1 MSWKAIHRWLGL
13 TVGILAVVL
22 GISGAILAIDPV
34 QQAWQAPAAPGDL
47 TVATLVERVTRTV
60 PDAEE
65 IRHLPSGAIV
75 VFSFAG
81 EQPQAAY
88 VDPTDGR
95 VLGPWQAS
103 VLPRWVKNLHRSWL
117 LGDAGR
123 WLAAGIALA
132 MAMLCASAL
141 VLLLRRMGGWR
152 RLAARVRGTL
162 AQRIHVLTGRVVL
175 LILLLTSVTA
185 LTMSA
190 STLGLVVLDA
200 GTEPEVLS
208 VVSGQPALP
217 GAQLASLQSLL
228 VQDLRKLNV
237 PGATDPEDTW
247 KLTTVQGQG
256 WIDRYSGQM
265 LAWQEASLAQHVYDL
280 AVVLHTGESAWLW
293 ALVLGLVGASVLLF
307 WLSGFFIWRQAR
319 NQTPKITGNVPM
331 AQADVLIFV
340 GSEGGSTWGFA
351 QTLQDALS
359 LCGHRV
365 HTSALENFQTTAA
378 TRQVL
383 VLAATYGEGQAP
395 AHASGALHRIYKLKA
410 NKVSVPRLVSV
421 PVTVLGFG
429 DRQYPAFCAFA
440 EALERHLR
448 AQGWPALLPLEC
460 IHQQSAQQFA
470 RWGLALAQALN
481 EPLVLEHVP
490 RLPPT
495 TLLTLIGRQNFAAAG
510 GQPTAILRFAWPTDG
525 LRSFL
530 GTRGLA
536 RFSAGDLVGIVPP
549 GSSVPR
555 FYSLASGW
563 QDGFL
568 EICVRQMPGG
578 QCSTHLLGLQTHDSI
593 HAFIRPNPGFALPQ
607 ARKPVLLIGAG
618 TGVAPLAGFIRR
630 NDRMRPM
637 HLYFGGRD
645 PAQDFYFGA
654 EIERWLGE
662 GRLASLQT
670 VFSRV
675 PQGGGYVQDALR
687 RDAERVR
694 HWVSQGAIVR
704 VCGSRAMAQGVAD
717 ALDAVLAPLQLSVV
731 KLKAKERHA
740 EDVF

>member
-13 TVGILAVVL
+13 TVGTLAVVL

-34 QQAWQAPAAPGDL
+34 QQAWQASAAPGDL

-103 VLPRWVKNLHRSWL
+103 VLPRWVKNLHRSGL

-123 WLAAGIALA
+123 WLAACIALV
-132 MAMLCASAL
+132 MTVLCASAL
-141 VLLLRRMGGWR
+141 VLLLRRMGGWQ
-152 RLAARVRGTL
+152 RLTQKVRGTL

-175 LILLLTSVTA
+175 LVLWLTSVTA

-217 GAQLASLQSLL
+217 GAQLAPLQSLL
-228 VQDLRKLNV
+228 VKDLRKLNV
-237 PGATDPEDTW
+237 PVATDPEDTW
-247 KLTTVQGQG
+247 KLTTAQGQG

-265 LAWQEASLAQHVYDL
+265 LAWQDASLAQRVNDL

-293 ALVLGLVGASVLLF
+293 AVVLALAGASVLLF
-307 WLSGFFIWRQAR
+307 WLSGFFIWWQAR
-319 NQTPKITGNVPM
+319 NQTPQITGNAPM

-340 GSEGGSTWGFA
+340 ASEGGSTWGFA

-359 LCGHRV
+359 LCGHHV
-365 HTSALENFQTTAA
+365 HTSALENFQTTTA

-395 AHASGALHRIYKLKA
+395 AHASGALALISKLKA
-410 NKVSVPRLVSV
+410 NKVPVS
-421 PVTVLGFG
+421 VLGFG

-440 EALERHLR
+440 EALEQT
-448 AQGWPALLPLEC
+448 AAYGQGWPTLLPLEC

-490 RLPPT
+490 RRPPT
-495 TLLTLIGRQNFAAAG
+495 TVLTLIGRQNFAAAG

-525 LRSFL
+525 LRTCL
-530 GTRGLA
+530 GTHGLA

-578 QCSTHLLGLQTHDSI
+578 QCSTHLLGLKAHGQHPRLHPSQ
-593 HAFIRPNPGFALPQ
+593 PGVCAAPDAQ
-607 ARKPVLLIGAG
+607 A
-618 TGVAPLAGFIRR
+618 
-630 NDRMRPM
+630 
-637 HLYFGGRD
+637 
-645 PAQDFYFGA
+645 
-654 EIERWLGE
+654 
-662 GRLASLQT
+662 
-670 VFSRV
+670 
-675 PQGGGYVQDALR
+675 
-687 RDAERVR
+687 
-694 HWVSQGAIVR
+694 
-704 VCGSRAMAQGVAD
+704 GVAD
-717 ALDAVLAPLQLSVV
+717 RCGHRGGTAGGFHPPQRPHAAHAPLLWRARSGARFLLRPRDRALVV
-731 KLKAKERHA
+731 
-740 EDVF
+740 